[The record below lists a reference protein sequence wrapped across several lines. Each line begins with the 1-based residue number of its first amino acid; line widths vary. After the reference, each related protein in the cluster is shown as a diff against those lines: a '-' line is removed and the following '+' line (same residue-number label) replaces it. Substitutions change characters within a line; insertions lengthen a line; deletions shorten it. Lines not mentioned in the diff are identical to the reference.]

1 MVTLKTLFASLA
13 LLLSTTSLFAAQ
25 QNLRVGIAGQA
36 PFINTGSIP
45 TGAAVDIWEK
55 IAAENDWAF
64 DYIRFDTVEKGLSA
78 VADRSIDI
86 LVGNAPINK
95 DNLARAEFSQPF
107 FHSGLQILITNNQKT
122 IESRLLSDIKDLAK
136 LEIFWI
142 MLGGILMLTAAVFFF
157 ERKHNP
163 DFPKGHKEG
172 VAEAFYYVMTLALTG
187 KSVYKGFPG
196 VLGRMVLLL
205 WVLLG
210 IISVAYVTSS
220 ITSAMTVEKLSNTIE
235 NPRDLQR
242 KTVAVIADSPAEVFI
257 KNAGIDEIPAKDI
270 NQAVNELLAK
280 RADAVVADAAV
291 LQSFDFN
298 NPRLPL
304 RVVGRIFQVENYGF
318 AMPIGSPLR
327 MPLNRELAKMQE
339 SQEIQTILAEYFG
352 EANVQ

>member
-1 MVTLKTLFASLA
+1 MVTRLPLFAVLA
-13 LLLSTTSLFAAQ
+13 LLHFTTSLFAAQ
-25 QNLRVGIAGQA
+25 QNLRVGVAGQP
-36 PFINTGSIP
+36 PFINAESTP

-55 IAAENDWAF
+55 IAAANGWGF
-64 DYIRFDTVEKGLSA
+64 DYTRFDSIESGLQAITDGS
-78 VADRSIDI
+78 VDI

-95 DNLARAEFSQPF
+95 DNLARVEFSQPF
-107 FHSGLQILITNNQKT
+107 FHSGLQILTTDNQKT
-122 IESRLLSDIKDLAK
+122 IQSRLFSDIKDLMK
-136 LEIFWI
+136 LEIFWVI
-142 MLGGILMLTAAVFFF
+142 LGGIIILTTAVFFF
-157 ERKHNP
+157 ERKHNA
-163 DFPKGHKEG
+163 DFPKGRKEG
-172 VAEAFYYVMTLALTG
+172 IAEAFYYVMTLALTG

-242 KTVAVIADSPAEVFI
+242 KTVAVLADSPAEVFV
-257 KNAGIDEIPAKDI
+257 KNAGIDEIPVNDI
-270 NQAVNELLAK
+270 QDAVKELLAK
-280 RADAVVADAAV
+280 HADAVVADAAV

-304 RVVGRIFQVENYGF
+304 RVVGRVFQVENYGF

-339 SQEIQTILAEYFG
+339 SQQIHTILAGYFG

>member
-1 MVTLKTLFASLA
+1 MVTLKTLFAALA

-55 IAAENDWAF
+55 IAAENGWAF

-78 VADRSIDI
+78 VADGSIDI
-86 LVGNAPINK
+86 LVGNAPVNK

-122 IESRLLSDIKDLAK
+122 IESRLLSDIKDLVK

-142 MLGGILMLTAAVFFF
+142 ILGGILMLTTAVFFF

-242 KTVAVIADSPAEVFI
+242 KTVAVIADSPGEVYI
-257 KNAGIDEIPAKDI
+257 KKAGIDEIPAKDI
-270 NQAVNELLAK
+270 NEAVNELLAK

-291 LQSFDFN
+291 LQAYDFN

-304 RVVGRIFQVENYGF
+304 RVMGRIFQVENYGF

-327 MPLNRELAKMQE
+327 MPLNRQLAKMQE
-339 SQEIQTILAEYFG
+339 SQETNAILAGYFG

>member
-1 MVTLKTLFASLA
+1 M
-13 LLLSTTSLFAAQ
+13 
-25 QNLRVGIAGQA
+25 
-36 PFINTGSIP
+36 
-45 TGAAVDIWEK
+45 DIWEK
-55 IAAENDWAF
+55 IAAANGWGF
-64 DYIRFDTVEKGLSA
+64 DYTRFDSIESGLQAITDGS
-78 VADRSIDI
+78 VDI

-95 DNLARAEFSQPF
+95 DNLARVEFSQPF
-107 FHSGLQILITNNQKT
+107 FHSGLQILTTDNQKT
-122 IESRLLSDIKDLAK
+122 IQSRLFSDIKDLMK
-136 LEIFWI
+136 LEIFWVI
-142 MLGGILMLTAAVFFF
+142 LGGIIILTTAVFFF

-163 DFPKGHKEG
+163 DFPKGRKEG
-172 VAEAFYYVMTLALTG
+172 IAEAYYYVMTLALTG

-196 VLGRMVLLL
+196 VLGRIVLLL

-242 KTVAVIADSPAEVFI
+242 KTVAVLADSPAEVFV
-257 KNAGIDEIPAKDI
+257 KNAGIDEIPVNDI
-270 NQAVNELLAK
+270 QDAVKELLAK
-280 RADAVVADAAV
+280 HADAVVADAAV

-304 RVVGRIFQVENYGF
+304 RVVDRVFQVENYGF

-339 SQEIQTILAEYFG
+339 SQQIHTILAGYFG

>member
-1 MVTLKTLFASLA
+1 MVTRLPLFAVLA
-13 LLLSTTSLFAAQ
+13 LLHFTTSLFAAQ
-25 QNLRVGIAGQA
+25 QNLRVGVAGQP
-36 PFINTGSIP
+36 PFINAESTP

-55 IAAENDWAF
+55 IAAANGWGF
-64 DYIRFDTVEKGLSA
+64 DYTRFDSIESGLQAITDGS
-78 VADRSIDI
+78 VDI

-95 DNLARAEFSQPF
+95 DNLARVEFSQPF
-107 FHSGLQILITNNQKT
+107 FHSGLQILTTDNQKT
-122 IESRLLSDIKDLAK
+122 IQSRLFSDIKDLMK
-136 LEIFWI
+136 LEIFWVI
-142 MLGGILMLTAAVFFF
+142 LGGIIILTTAVFFF

-163 DFPKGHKEG
+163 DFPKGRKEG
-172 VAEAFYYVMTLALTG
+172 IAEAFYYVMTLALTG

-242 KTVAVIADSPAEVFI
+242 KTVAVLADSPAEVFV
-257 KNAGIDEIPAKDI
+257 KNAGIDEIPVNDI
-270 NQAVNELLAK
+270 QDAVKELLAK
-280 RADAVVADAAV
+280 HADAVVADAAV

-304 RVVGRIFQVENYGF
+304 RVVGRVFQVENYGF

-339 SQEIQTILAEYFG
+339 SQQIHTILAGYFG

>member
-1 MVTLKTLFASLA
+1 VNLD
-13 LLLSTTSLFAAQ
+13 STP
-25 QNLRVGIAGQA
+25 G
-36 PFINTGSIP
+36 
-45 TGAAVDIWEK
+45 GAAVDIWEK
-55 IAAENDWAF
+55 IAAENGWAF

-78 VADRSIDI
+78 VADGSVDI

-95 DNLARAEFSQPF
+95 DNLARVEFSQPF
-107 FHSGLQILITNNQKT
+107 FHSGLQILTTDNQKT
-122 IESRLLSDIKDLAK
+122 IQSRLFSDIKDLMK
-136 LEIFWI
+136 LEIFWMI
-142 MLGGILMLTAAVFFF
+142 LGGIIILTTAVFFF

-163 DFPKGHKEG
+163 DFPKGRKEG
-172 VAEAFYYVMTLALTG
+172 IAEAFYYVMTLALTG

-242 KTVAVIADSPAEVFI
+242 KTVAVIADSPAEVFV
-257 KNAGIDEIPAKDI
+257 KNAGIDEIPATDI
-270 NQAVNELLAK
+270 QSAVNEMLAK

-327 MPLNRELAKMQE
+327 MPINRQLAKMQE
-339 SQEIQTILAEYFG
+339 SQETNAILAGYFG

>member
-1 MVTLKTLFASLA
+1 M
-13 LLLSTTSLFAAQ
+13 
-25 QNLRVGIAGQA
+25 
-36 PFINTGSIP
+36 
-45 TGAAVDIWEK
+45 DIWEK
-55 IAAENDWAF
+55 IAAANGWGF
-64 DYIRFDTVEKGLSA
+64 DYTRFDSIESGLQAITDGS
-78 VADRSIDI
+78 VDI

-95 DNLARAEFSQPF
+95 DNLARVEFSQPF
-107 FHSGLQILITNNQKT
+107 FHSGLQILTTDNQKT
-122 IESRLLSDIKDLAK
+122 IQSRLFSDIKDLMK
-136 LEIFWI
+136 LEIFWVI
-142 MLGGILMLTAAVFFF
+142 LGGIIILTTAVFFF

-163 DFPKGHKEG
+163 DFPKGRKEG
-172 VAEAFYYVMTLALTG
+172 IAEAFYYVMTLALTG

-242 KTVAVIADSPAEVFI
+242 KTVAVLADSPAEVFV
-257 KNAGIDEIPAKDI
+257 KNAGIDEIPVNDI
-270 NQAVNELLAK
+270 QDAVKELLAK
-280 RADAVVADAAV
+280 HSDAVVADAAV

-304 RVVGRIFQVENYGF
+304 RVVGRVFQVENYGF

-339 SQEIQTILAEYFG
+339 SQQIHTILAGYFG

>member
-1 MVTLKTLFASLA
+1 MVTRLPLFAALA
-13 LLLSTTSLFAAQ
+13 LLHFTTSLFAAQ
-25 QNLRVGIAGQA
+25 QNLRVGVAGQP
-36 PFINTGSIP
+36 PFINAESTP

-55 IAAENDWAF
+55 IAAANGWGF
-64 DYIRFDTVEKGLSA
+64 DYTRFDSIESGLQAITDGS
-78 VADRSIDI
+78 VDI

-95 DNLARAEFSQPF
+95 DNLARVEFSQPF
-107 FHSGLQILITNNQKT
+107 FHSGLQILTTDNQKT
-122 IESRLLSDIKDLAK
+122 IQSRLFSDIKDLMK
-136 LEIFWI
+136 LEIFWVI
-142 MLGGILMLTAAVFFF
+142 LGGIIILTTAVFFF

-163 DFPKGHKEG
+163 DFPKGRKEG
-172 VAEAFYYVMTLALTG
+172 IAEAFYYVMTLALTG

-242 KTVAVIADSPAEVFI
+242 KTVAVLADSPAEVFV
-257 KNAGIDEIPAKDI
+257 KNAGIDEIPVNNIQD
-270 NQAVNELLAK
+270 AVKELLAK
-280 RADAVVADAAV
+280 HANAVVADAAV

-304 RVVGRIFQVENYGF
+304 RVVGRVFQVENYGF
-318 AMPIGSPLR
+318 DMPIGSPLR
-327 MPLNRELAKMQE
+327 MPLNRALAKMQE
-339 SQEIQTILAEYFG
+339 SQQIHTILAGYFG

>member
-1 MVTLKTLFASLA
+1 MVTRLPLFAVLA
-13 LLLSTTSLFAAQ
+13 LLHFTTSLFAAQ
-25 QNLRVGIAGQA
+25 QNLRVGVAGQP
-36 PFINTGSIP
+36 PFINAESTP
-45 TGAAVDIWEK
+45 TGASVDIWEK
-55 IAAENDWAF
+55 IAAANGWGF
-64 DYIRFDTVEKGLSA
+64 DYTRFDSIESGLQAITDGS
-78 VADRSIDI
+78 VDI

-95 DNLARAEFSQPF
+95 DNLARVEFSQPF
-107 FHSGLQILITNNQKT
+107 FHSGLQILTTDNQKT
-122 IESRLLSDIKDLAK
+122 IQSRLFSDIKDLMK
-136 LEIFWI
+136 LEIFWVI
-142 MLGGILMLTAAVFFF
+142 LGGIIILTTAVFFF

-163 DFPKGHKEG
+163 DFPKGRKEG
-172 VAEAFYYVMTLALTG
+172 IAEAFYYVMTLALTG

-242 KTVAVIADSPAEVFI
+242 KTVAVIADSPAEVFV
-257 KNAGIDEIPAKDI
+257 KNAGIDEIPVNDI
-270 NQAVNELLAK
+270 QDAVKELLAK
-280 RADAVVADAAV
+280 HADAVVADAAV

-304 RVVGRIFQVENYGF
+304 RVVGRVFQVENYGF

-339 SQEIQTILAEYFG
+339 SQQIHTILAGYFG

>member
-1 MVTLKTLFASLA
+1 MVTRLPLFAVLA
-13 LLLSTTSLFAAQ
+13 LLHFTTSLFAAQ
-25 QNLRVGIAGQA
+25 QNLRVGVAGQP
-36 PFINTGSIP
+36 PFINAESTP

-55 IAAENDWAF
+55 IAAANGWGF
-64 DYIRFDTVEKGLSA
+64 DYTRFDSIESGLQAITDGS
-78 VADRSIDI
+78 VDI

-95 DNLARAEFSQPF
+95 DNLARVEFSQPF
-107 FHSGLQILITNNQKT
+107 FHSGLQILTTDNQKT
-122 IESRLLSDIKDLAK
+122 IQSRLFSDIKDLMK
-136 LEIFWI
+136 LEIFWVI
-142 MLGGILMLTAAVFFF
+142 LGGIIILTTAVFFF

-163 DFPKGHKEG
+163 DFPKGRKEG
-172 VAEAFYYVMTLALTG
+172 IAEAFYYVMTLALTG

-242 KTVAVIADSPAEVFI
+242 KTVAVLADSPAEVFV
-257 KNAGIDEIPAKDI
+257 KNAGIDEIPVNNIQD
-270 NQAVNELLAK
+270 AVKELLAK
-280 RADAVVADAAV
+280 HANAVVADAAV

-304 RVVGRIFQVENYGF
+304 RVVGRVFQVENYGF

-339 SQEIQTILAEYFG
+339 SQQIHTILAGYFG